1 MYKIPLTNSPNQT
14 FSTAVPVNGENK
26 DFTFVLNYNEQAQY
40 WSMTLMDSLT
50 NEILFS
56 QLPMLFSFFEFA
68 NMITQLSYKQIGSIY
83 ICPVQ
88 ETQSSA
94 PNDKDI
100 GQKYIL
106 VWGDNE

>member
-1 MYKIPLTNSPNQT
+1 
-14 FSTAVPVNGENK
+14 
-26 DFTFVLNYNEQAQY
+26 
-40 WSMTLMDSLT
+40 
-50 NEILFS
+50 
-56 QLPMLFSFFEFA
+56 MLFSFFEFA
-68 NMITQLSYKQIGSIY
+68 NMITQLSYKQVGSIY
-83 ICPVQ
+83 ICPIQ